1 MPFRVNT
8 NVSSV
13 FVQKNLGRSQDRLQT
28 NFEKLSSGLR
38 INRAADDAAGLAISE
53 QMRSEIKSLRV
64 AARNTSDG
72 INMVQVAEGG
82 LSETTSILSRMRELA
97 VQSSSG
103 LLQATER
110 AYLATEF
117 TALQGEMDRIANT
130 TQFSGLS
137 LSNGTN
143 ATVDIQV
150 GQFAAANNRLTVTLQ
165 DARSTTLAVDS
176 GTVDLTTAV
185 TSQTAITAIDTA
197 LDSVNTSRAAYGAAQ
212 NRLGSAMSNLENY
225 TEKLIATE
233 STIRDV
239 DFASETAEM
248 TRNQVLQQAGV
259 SILSQANQG
268 PQAALSL
275 LQ

>member
-13 FVQKNLGRSQDRLQT
+13 FVQKNLGRAQNRLQS

-38 INRAADDAAGLAISE
+38 INRAGDDAANLGVSE

-64 AARNTSDG
+64 AGRNTSDG
-72 INMVQVAEGG
+72 INMVQVAEAG
-82 LSETTSILSRMRELA
+82 LAEATSMLSRMRELA

-117 TALQGEMDRIANT
+117 TSIQTEIDRIANT
-130 TQFSGLS
+130 TDFNGLN
-137 LSNGTN
+137 LGNGTN
-143 ATVDIQV
+143 TSVDIQV
-150 GQFAAANNRLTVTLQ
+150 GQFAAANNRITVTLQ
-165 DARSTTLAVDS
+165 DGDTTALAIGT
-176 GTVDLTTAV
+176 GTVDLSTAA

-197 LDSVNTSRAAYGAAQ
+197 LDSVNSSRATYGAAQ
-212 NRLGSAMSNLENY
+212 NRLGSALSNLENY

-239 DFASETAEM
+239 DFASETADL
-248 TRNQVLQQAGV
+248 TRNQVFQQAGV

>member
-8 NVSSV
+8 NVASV
-13 FVQKNLGRSQDRLQT
+13 FVQKNLSTSQSRLER

-38 INRAADDAAGLAISE
+38 INRASDDAAGLGVSE
-53 QMRSEIKSLRV
+53 IMRAEIKSLRV
-64 AARNTSDG
+64 ASRNTADG

-82 LSETTSILSRMRELA
+82 LGETTALLSRMRELA

-103 LLQATER
+103 LLQAQER
-110 AYLATEF
+110 GYLATEF
-117 TALQGEMDRIANT
+117 VALQGEMDRIAET
-130 TQFSGLS
+130 TAFNGLQ
-137 LSNGTN
+137 LSDGSNP
-143 ATVDIQV
+143 TVDIQV

-165 DARSTTLAVDS
+165 DARSATLLVDTLS
-176 GTVDLTTAV
+176 ADLTTAI
-185 TSQTAITAIDTA
+185 TSQAAITSIDTA
-197 LDSVNTSRAAYGAAQ
+197 LDSVNTSRSAYGAVQ
-212 NRLGSAMSNLENY
+212 NRLSTAMANVESY

-239 DFASETAEM
+239 DFASETADL
-248 TRNQVLQQAGV
+248 TRNQVFQQAGV
-259 SILSQANQG
+259 AILSQANQS

>member
-268 PQAALSL
+268 PQAALLL

>member
-13 FVQKNLGRSQDRLQT
+13 FVQKNLGRAQNRLQS

-38 INRAADDAAGLAISE
+38 INRAGDDAANLGVSE

-64 AARNTSDG
+64 AGRNTSDG
-72 INMVQVAEGG
+72 INMVQVAEAG
-82 LSETTSILSRMRELA
+82 LAETTSMLSRMRELA

-117 TALQGEMDRIANT
+117 TSIQTEIDRIANT
-130 TQFSGLS
+130 TDFNGLN
-137 LSNGTN
+137 LGNGTN
-143 ATVDIQV
+143 TSVDIQV
-150 GQFAAANNRLTVTLQ
+150 GQFAAANNRITVALQ
-165 DARSTTLAVDS
+165 DADTTALAIGT
-176 GTVDLTTAV
+176 GTVDLTTAA

-197 LDSVNTSRAAYGAAQ
+197 LDSVNSSRASYGAAQ
-212 NRLGSAMSNLENY
+212 NRLSSALSNLENY
-225 TEKLIATE
+225 TEKLVATE

-239 DFASETAEM
+239 DFASETADL
-248 TRNQVLQQAGV
+248 TRNQVFQQAGV

>member
-8 NVSSV
+8 NVASV
-13 FVQKNLGRSQDRLQT
+13 FVQKNLSTSQSRLER

-38 INRAADDAAGLAISE
+38 INRASDDAAGLAVSE
-53 QMRSEIKSLRV
+53 VMRAEIKSLRV
-64 AARNTSDG
+64 ASRNTADG

-82 LSETTSILSRMRELA
+82 LGETTALLSRMRELA

-103 LLQATER
+103 LLQAQER
-110 AYLATEF
+110 GYLATEF
-117 TALQGEMDRIANT
+117 VALQGEMDRIAET
-130 TQFSGLS
+130 TAFNGLQ
-137 LSNGTN
+137 LSDGSNP
-143 ATVDIQV
+143 TVDIQV

-165 DARSTTLAVDS
+165 DARSATLLVDTLS
-176 GTVDLTTAV
+176 ADLTTAI
-185 TSQTAITAIDTA
+185 TSQAAITSIDTA
-197 LDSVNTSRAAYGAAQ
+197 LDSVNTSRSAYGAVQ
-212 NRLGSAMSNLENY
+212 NRLSTAMANVESY

-239 DFASETAEM
+239 DFASETADL
-248 TRNQVLQQAGV
+248 TRNQVFQQAGV
-259 SILSQANQG
+259 AILSQANQS

>member
-13 FVQKNLGRSQDRLQT
+13 FVQKNLGRAQERLQS

-38 INRAADDAAGLAISE
+38 INRAGDDAANLGVSE

-72 INMVQVAEGG
+72 INMVQVAESG
-82 LSETTSILSRMRELA
+82 LAETTSMLSRMRELA

-110 AYLATEF
+110 AYLSTEF
-117 TALQGEMDRIANT
+117 ISLQTELDRIADT
-130 TQFSGLS
+130 TDFNGLN
-137 LSNGTN
+137 LGNGSN
-143 ATVDIQV
+143 ASVDIQV
-150 GQFAAANNRLTVTLQ
+150 GQFAAANNRITVNLQ
-165 DARSTTLAVDS
+165 DADAAALALGTISVRLS
-176 GTVDLTTAV
+176 GVAS
-185 TSQTAITAIDTA
+185 SQTAITAIDTA
-197 LDSVNTSRAAYGAAQ
+197 LDSVNSSRASYGAAQ
-212 NRLGSAMSNLENY
+212 NRLSSALSNLENY

-239 DFASETAEM
+239 DFASETADL
-248 TRNQVLQQAGV
+248 TRNQVFQQAGV

>member
-8 NVSSV
+8 NVASV
-13 FVQKNLGRSQDRLQT
+13 FVQKNLSTSQSRLER

-38 INRAADDAAGLAISE
+38 INRASDDAAGLGVSE
-53 QMRSEIKSLRV
+53 IMRAEIKSLRV
-64 AARNTSDG
+64 ASRNTADG

-82 LSETTSILSRMRELA
+82 LGETTALLSRMRELA

-103 LLQATER
+103 LLQAQER
-110 AYLATEF
+110 GYLATEF
-117 TALQGEMDRIANT
+117 VALQGEMDRIAET
-130 TQFSGLS
+130 TAFNGLQ
-137 LSNGTN
+137 LSDGSN
-143 ATVDIQV
+143 ATVSIQV

-165 DARSTTLAVDS
+165 DARSATLLVD
-176 GTVDLTTAV
+176 TANADLTTAI
-185 TSQTAITAIDTA
+185 TSQAAITSIDTA
-197 LDSVNTSRAAYGAAQ
+197 LDSVNTSRSAYGAVQ
-212 NRLGSAMSNLENY
+212 NRLSTAMANVESY

-239 DFASETAEM
+239 DFASETADL
-248 TRNQVLQQAGV
+248 TRNQVFQQAGV
-259 SILSQANQG
+259 AILSQANQA

>member
-13 FVQKNLGRSQDRLQT
+13 FVQKNLGRAQNRLQS

-38 INRAADDAAGLAISE
+38 INRAGDDAANLGVSE

-64 AARNTSDG
+64 AGRNTSDG
-72 INMVQVAEGG
+72 INMVQVAEAG
-82 LSETTSILSRMRELA
+82 LAETTSMLSRMRELA

-117 TALQGEMDRIANT
+117 TSIQTEIDRIANT
-130 TQFSGLS
+130 TDFNGLN
-137 LSNGTN
+137 LGNGTN
-143 ATVDIQV
+143 TSVDIQV
-150 GQFAAANNRLTVTLQ
+150 GQFAAANNRITVALQ
-165 DARSTTLAVDS
+165 DGDTTALAIGT
-176 GTVDLTTAV
+176 GTVDLSTAA

-197 LDSVNTSRAAYGAAQ
+197 LDSVNSSRATYGAAQ
-212 NRLGSAMSNLENY
+212 NRLGSALSNLENY

-239 DFASETAEM
+239 DFASETADL
-248 TRNQVLQQAGV
+248 TRNQVFQQAGV

>member
-8 NVSSV
+8 NVPST
-13 FVQKNLGRSQDRLQT
+13 FVQTNLGQAQRRLQG

-53 QMRSEIKSLRV
+53 QMRSEIASLRT
-64 AARNTSDG
+64 AGRNTADG
-72 INMVQVAEGG
+72 INMVEVAEGG
-82 LSETTSILSRMRELA
+82 LGETTNLLSRMRELS

-117 TALQGEMDRIANT
+117 TALQAEIDRLATTTEFNGLALSSGANA
-130 TQFSGLS
+130 S
-137 LSNGTN
+137 
-143 ATVDIQV
+143 VDVQV
-150 GQFAAANNRLTVTLQ
+150 GQFAAATNRVTVTLQ
-165 DARSTTLAVDS
+165 DARGVTLGVDTAS
-176 GTVDLTTAV
+176 IDLTTAA
-185 TSQTAITAIDTA
+185 TSQAAITAIDTA

-212 NRLGSAMSNLENY
+212 NTLGSALSNLENY
-225 TEKLIATE
+225 TEKLVATE
-233 STIRDV
+233 SAIRDV
-239 DFASETAEM
+239 DFASETADL
-248 TRNQVLQQAGV
+248 TRNQVFQQASV
-259 SILSQANQG
+259 SILAQANQA

>member
-8 NVSSV
+8 NVASV
-13 FVQKNLGRSQDRLQT
+13 FVQKNLGRSQGRLQG

-64 AARNTSDG
+64 AARNTADG

-82 LSETTSILSRMRELA
+82 LSETTAILSRMRELA

-103 LLQATER
+103 LLQAQER
-110 AYLATEF
+110 GYLATEF
-117 TALQGEMDRIANT
+117 TALQAEMDRIANT
-130 TQFSGLS
+130 TEFNGLVM
-137 LSNGTN
+137 SNGST
-143 ATVDIQV
+143 ATVEIQV
-150 GQFAAANNRLTVTLQ
+150 GHFAAANNRLTVTLQ

-176 GTVDLTTAV
+176 GTIDLSTAA

-197 LDSVNTSRAAYGAAQ
+197 LDSVNTSRAAYGAIQ
-212 NRLGSAMSNLENY
+212 NRLGSALSNLENY
-225 TEKLIATE
+225 TEKLVATE

-239 DFASETAEM
+239 DFASETADL
-248 TRNQVLQQAGV
+248 TRNQVFQQAGV
-259 SILSQANQG
+259 AILAQANTA

>member
-13 FVQKNLGRSQDRLQT
+13 FVQKNLGRAQGRLQN
-28 NFEKLSSGLR
+28 NFEMLSSGLR
-38 INRAADDAAGLAISE
+38 INRAADDAANLAVSE
-53 QMRSEIKSLRV
+53 QMRSEIKSLRT
-64 AARNTSDG
+64 AARNTTDG
-72 INMVQVAEGG
+72 INMVQVAESG
-82 LSETTSILSRMRELA
+82 LAETTSMLSRMRELA

-110 AYLATEF
+110 AYLSTEF
-117 TALQGEMDRIANT
+117 ISIQTELDRIADT
-130 TQFSGLS
+130 TDFNGFN
-137 LSNGTN
+137 LSNGSN
-143 ATVDIQV
+143 ASVDIQV
-150 GQFAAANNRLTVTLQ
+150 GQFAAANNRITVALQ
-165 DARSTTLAVDS
+165 DGDTTALAIGT
-176 GTVDLTTAV
+176 GTVDLSTAA

-197 LDSVNTSRAAYGAAQ
+197 LDSVNSSRATYGAAQ
-212 NRLGSAMSNLENY
+212 NRLGSALSNLENY

-239 DFASETAEM
+239 DFASETADL
-248 TRNQVLQQAGV
+248 TRNQVFQQAGV

>member
-8 NVSSV
+8 NVASV
-13 FVQKNLGRSQDRLQT
+13 FVQKNLSSSQSRLEG

-38 INRAADDAAGLAISE
+38 INRASDDAAGLGVSE
-53 QMRSEIKSLRV
+53 VMRAEIKSLRV
-64 AARNTSDG
+64 ASRNTADG

-82 LSETTSILSRMRELA
+82 LGETTALLSRMRELA

-103 LLQATER
+103 LLQAQER
-110 AYLATEF
+110 GYLATEF
-117 TALQGEMDRIANT
+117 VALQGEMDRIAET
-130 TQFSGLS
+130 TAFNGLQ
-137 LSNGTN
+137 LSDGSNP
-143 ATVDIQV
+143 TVDIQV

-165 DARSTTLAVDS
+165 DARSATLLVDTLS
-176 GTVDLTTAV
+176 ADLTTAI
-185 TSQTAITAIDTA
+185 TSQAAITSIDTA
-197 LDSVNTSRAAYGAAQ
+197 LDSVNTSRSAYGAVQ
-212 NRLGSAMSNLENY
+212 NRLSTAMANVESY

-239 DFASETAEM
+239 DFASETADL
-248 TRNQVLQQAGV
+248 TRNQVFQQAGV
-259 SILSQANQG
+259 AILSQANQS